1 MRQNFNITQV
11 AKISYEQ
18 LESVYKHDFPNSA
31 EYRELVLRL
40 HDNVIE
46 FNFLAQAGLIS
57 TEITS

>member
-18 LESVYKHDFPNSA
+18 LESVYKYDFPTSA

-46 FNFLAQAGLIS
+46 FNFLSQAGLIS